1 MSLTICIGSSGSGK
15 TTFLNDVYKK
25 HKCTYIRQYHSLRPY
40 IKVATIPSFDPAQLP
55 YWNIICNEERDAT
68 VAIGGKIGDR
78 FMPGL
83 SGGQRKLLLFE
94 LIYQRTKDQSGLLIA
109 LDEPF
114 AGVTDEFV
122 PFIVDRLKRMRE
134 KHNLIVVTNDHIR
147 DLKDI
152 ANNTLQV
159 SAFDRTVVTVN
170 TLLKVDREKA
180 IGALSL
186 GKDYEDKSS
195 STDLKFFLGI
205 EAFNQSLM
213 GVAISTAVLF
223 SLFLL
228 AFWNSGGDS
237 LALLVIAATNMVF
250 FSVQPY
256 NTTLVDWRDIVSE
269 ESEALLHKSN
279 GLNKAMKEVLA
290 ISLVFVISLIE
301 WGCVNAVSEGLA
313 RYNYWIMM
321 FFDIFSLVFPMISIS
336 IYTKLPQ
343 QPSFFLGSLPFL
355 LVIFFSTT
363 FSPGSG
369 VAIVKEL
376 RYIFPRFYLWCELPG
391 VEDLM
396 EGCPET
402 LELNTLYAVL
412 SGCVYVFIFFFV
424 RGVSTLRHGIT
435 KKVEERKKKTS
446 EEDEKEILHLQ
457 DELFGRR
464 IAADFRALSTEF
476 SRVAASTKSD
486 EVLDEDIEK
495 IDCDV
500 NLQV

>member
-40 IKVATIPSFDPAQLP
+40 IKVANIPSFDPAQLP
-55 YWNIICNEERDAT
+55 YWNIICKEGREKT
-68 VAIGGKIGDR
+68 ITIGGTIAGR
-78 FMPGL
+78 FMAGL

-122 PFIVDRLKRMRE
+122 PFIVERLIRMRE
-134 KHNLIVVTNDHIR
+134 KHNLIVVTNDHIHA
-147 DLKDI
+147 LKEI

-159 SAFDRTVVTVN
+159 SAIDRTIVTVN
-170 TLLKVDREKA
+170 TLLKVDREKT
-180 IGALSL
+180 IDALSL
-186 GKDYEDKSS
+186 GKDYEHKSS
-195 STDLKFFLGI
+195 STDLKLFLGI
-205 EAFNQSLM
+205 EVFNQSLM
-213 GVAISTAVLF
+213 GVAMFTAFLF

-237 LALLVIAATNMVF
+237 LALLVIAATNLVF
-250 FSVQPY
+250 FCVQPY
-256 NTTLVDWRDIVSE
+256 NTTLVDWRDTVSE
-269 ESEALLHKSN
+269 ESEALLHASDK
-279 GLNKAMKEVLA
+279 LNKAMKAFLA
-290 ISLVFVISLIE
+290 ISLVFIVSLIE
-301 WGCVNAVSEGLA
+301 WGCVNAVSDGLA

-321 FFDIFSLVFPMISIS
+321 FFDAFSLVFPLISIS
-336 IYTKLPQ
+336 IYTKLPLQ
-343 QPSFFLGSLPFL
+343 TSQFLGSLPFL

-369 VAIVKEL
+369 IAIVKEL

-391 VEDLM
+391 VDNLM
-396 EGCPET
+396 EGCPAT

-424 RGVSTLRHGIT
+424 RGVSTVRHDIA

-446 EEDEKEILHLQ
+446 EEDEEEILNLQ
-457 DELFGRR
+457 DELFGKR
-464 IAADFRALSTEF
+464 IAADFRAISTEF
-476 SRVAASTKSD
+476 SSVVTSTKSD
-486 EVLDEDIEK
+486 AVLEQDIK
-495 IDCDV
+495 KVDA
-500 NLQV
+500 NSQV